1 MSETHYDS
9 KTKMLGGFP
18 KIKKLGAVSPNGEST
33 PFVWNNRLM
42 RLELDDATNG
52 VDSEYRTS
60 AVIRDRETGEIISR
74 FGEGCYYFS
83 FYQENGTAYV
93 LSTKSE
99 NGMLCGNTIM
109 LYESKDLK
117 NWTCRPLIYRNGWQ
131 FFNSS
136 LTKGENGYVLLLE
149 FGPHPFSYTFA
160 TSPDMVNWTFMP
172 DDCIFGKD
180 RYVGGPWMK
189 YRNGW
194 YYVIAV
200 EELPAARYTNYI
212 YRTKD
217 FKDWQSGYYNPLFM
231 PSEDDRI
238 ISPCAFDLS
247 DELKEQI
254 RTGFISSNSDIDMCD
269 WNGKTLFTYNAGN
282 QLGFYFL
289 AEAEYDGC
297 VADFLE
303 SNFR

>member
-1 MSETHYDS
+1 MSEIHYDS
-9 KTKMLGGFP
+9 STKMLGGFP

-33 PFVWNNRLM
+33 PFVWHNRLM

-52 VDSEYRTS
+52 VDSDYKTS
-60 AVIRDRETGEIISR
+60 AIIRDRETGEIVSR
-74 FGEGCYYFS
+74 LAEGCYYYS
-83 FYQENGTAYV
+83 FYQENDTVYV
-93 LSTKSE
+93 LGTKSE
-99 NGMLCGNTIM
+99 NGMLCGNTI
-109 LYESKDLK
+109 LLHESRDLI
-117 NWTCRPLIYRNGWQ
+117 NWSSRTLVTRNGWQ

-136 LTKGENGYVLLLE
+136 LTKDENGYVLLLE

-160 TSPDMVNWTFMP
+160 TSPDMVNWTFMS
-172 DDCIFGKD
+172 DECIFGKD

-189 YRNGW
+189 YSNGW

-200 EELPAARYTNYI
+200 EELPASRYTNYI

-217 FKDWQSGYYNPLFM
+217 FKEWYSGYYNPLFM
-231 PSEDDRI
+231 PSEEDRI
-238 ISPCAFDLS
+238 ISPYAFDLT

-254 RTGFISSNSDIDMCD
+254 STGFISSNSDIDMCD

>member
-1 MSETHYDS
+1 MAFSP
-9 KTKMLGGFP
+9 LGY
-18 KIKKLGAVSPNGEST
+18 GAVLG
-33 PFVWNNRLM
+33 
-42 RLELDDATNG
+42 
-52 VDSEYRTS
+52 
-60 AVIRDRETGEIISR
+60 
-74 FGEGCYYFS
+74 
-83 FYQENGTAYV
+83 
-93 LSTKSE
+93 TKSKI
-99 NGMLCGNTIM
+99 GMLCGDTII
-109 LYESKDLK
+109 LYESKDLIK
-117 NWTCRPLIYRNGWQ
+117 WSSRTLISRNGWQ
-131 FFNSS
+131 FFNSA

-149 FGPHPFSYTFA
+149 FGPHPFSYIFA
-160 TSPDMVNWTFMP
+160 TSPDLINRKFMS
-172 DDCIFGKD
+172 DECIFGKD

-189 YRNGW
+189 YSNSW

-200 EELPAARYTNYI
+200 EQLPAMRYTNYI

-217 FKDWQSGYYNPLFM
+217 FRTWYSGYYNPLFM

-238 ISPCAFDLS
+238 ISPNAIDLS
-247 DELKEQI
+247 DELKEKI
-254 RTGFISSNSDIDMCD
+254 RTGFISSNSDVDMCD

>member
-1 MSETHYDS
+1 MREIHYDS
-9 KTKMLGGFP
+9 TTKMLSGFP

-33 PFVWNNRLM
+33 PFGWRNRLM

-52 VDSEYRTS
+52 VDSGYKTS
-60 AVIRDRETGEIISR
+60 AVIRDKETGEIISR
-74 FGEGCYYFS
+74 LAEGCYYYS
-83 FYQENGTAYV
+83 FYQENNTVYV
-93 LSTKSE
+93 LGTKSE
-99 NGMLCGNTIM
+99 NGMLCGDTIM
-109 LYESKDLK
+109 LYESKDLI
-117 NWTCRPLIYRNGWQ
+117 NWSSRPLISRNGWQ

-160 TSPDMVNWTFMP
+160 TSPDMLNWTFMP
-172 DDCIFGKD
+172 DEFIFGKD

-189 YRNGW
+189 YSNGW

-200 EELPAARYTNYI
+200 EELPASRYTNYI
-212 YRTKD
+212 YRTKN
-217 FKDWQSGYYNPLFM
+217 FKDWYSGYYNPLFM

-238 ISPCAFDLS
+238 ISPYAFDLI